1 MTIDRDR
8 LVRIFDLLGEKLA
21 TPATICVIGSS
32 PAIIMGQPDRMSQ
45 DIDVWRQRSDYDETQ
60 LRRACE
66 ELGLLFDPKG
76 EIEPKA
82 IYLQIIRPGTVNLP
96 HDFAVE
102 VVGRYGALTV
112 VMPQPALLAAAK
124 LVRGD
129 PRDIG
134 DVAWW
139 SKERGLDLDEIK
151 AVIGT
156 LPDQSQREA
165 AGENIIL
172 VGLVARN

>member
-8 LVRIFDLLGEKLA
+8 LVRIFDQLGEKLA

-45 DIDVWRQRSDYDETQ
+45 GIDVWRQRSDYDETQ
-60 LRRACE
+60 FRRACE
-66 ELGLLFDPKG
+66 ELGPLFDPKG
-76 EIEPKA
+76 EIDPKA
-82 IYLQIIRPGTVNLP
+82 TYVQIIQPGS
-96 HDFAVE
+96 
-102 VVGRYGALTV
+102 ALTV
-112 VMPQPALLAAAK
+112 VMPQPALLASAK

-139 SKERGLDLDEIK
+139 SKERALGLDEIK
-151 AVIGT
+151 AAIGS
-156 LPDQSQREA
+156 LLDQSQREA

-172 VGLVARN
+172 VGLVARS